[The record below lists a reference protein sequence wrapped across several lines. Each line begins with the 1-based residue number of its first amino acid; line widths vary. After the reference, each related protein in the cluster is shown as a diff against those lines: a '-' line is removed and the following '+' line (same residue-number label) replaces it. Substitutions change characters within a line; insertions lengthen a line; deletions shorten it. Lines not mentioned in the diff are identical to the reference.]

1 LEGRQK
7 TVTVQISGS
16 TLVEHDLVNKIDI
29 IEPTSPGDLT
39 KLVWSKG
46 QAPVRITNGSIAA
59 LLETRDEILVSVIG
73 DLDKLART
81 IIDETNKLHRSGYGL
96 NSSTGLNFFEGTDAM
111 TIKVMDNIMADPSNI
126 AASVDPAS
134 PGNGD
139 NALAIANVFTS
150 PILEGNTVT
159 LNGFYDGMI
168 SRLGVMGLEATRNV
182 ENQSSL
188 VQHLYGEQDQY
199 SAVSLDEEM
208 ANMIKYQHA
217 YSAAARMISTID
229 EALEIIIS
237 RMGVVGR

>member
-1 LEGRQK
+1 
-7 TVTVQISGS
+7 
-16 TLVEHDLVNKIDI
+16 
-29 IEPTSPGDLT
+29 
-39 KLVWSKG
+39 
-46 QAPVRITNGSIAA
+46 
-59 LLETRDEILVSVIG
+59 
-73 DLDKLART
+73 
-81 IIDETNKLHRSGYGL
+81 
-96 NSSTGLNFFEGTDAM
+96 
-111 TIKVMDNIMADPSNI
+111 NI